1 MTLEILLKVSQVV
14 VLPLFVYV
22 VYLERSVATIAT
34 DVKWII
40 KSINGKGGNED
51 G

>member
-1 MTLEILLKVSQVV
+1 MNLEMLLKVSQVV

-22 VYLERSVATIAT
+22 VYLERRVATVAN

-40 KSINGKGGNED
+40 RTLNSKGGNED